1 MHTTLT
7 IPDKK
12 TAPFLDDFRNTSS
25 VKIKPTDTAD
35 DFNADEPAPTTEEF
49 YEGLKRAVHDVN
61 EAIAG
66 RLQLQTLD
74 ELLDELESRTNS

>member
-1 MHTTLT
+1 MQTTLT

-12 TAPFLDDFRNTSS
+12 VDSFLVAPRSISQVKVKSEDTTS
-25 VKIKPTDTAD
+25 
-35 DFNADEPAPTTEEF
+35 EPAPSTEEF

-66 RLQLQTLD
+66 RLQLQTLG
-74 ELLDELESRTNS
+74 EFLDEYESQITS